1 MQSWRLCTS
10 RTRAQNI
17 DLAAVQK
24 LTHRVSQCVPQC
36 AYMGREASASACMP
50 RAAESAALTPRSDRL
65 SPALMRAAGRR
76 VRRVCGGG
84 DRARGQAEAGQR
96 PGPAHHAR
104 PAHQRARGGPGARPR
119 ARRALPGMPAA
130 RRMAAHGAAHS
141 MQHTAHG
148 ASVHAP
154 SGSQEA
160 VRRPRRTRARFAAAR
175 IARACRQRA
184 WRMQACMLTSAQ
196 NGSKLVL

>member
-119 ARRALPGMPAA
+119 ARPAGNA
-130 RRMAAHGAAHS
+130 CCAAHGSTWSSTQHAAHS
-141 MQHTAHG
+141 TWSECACAQRITGGCAQTTEDACALRCGAHC
-148 ASVHAP
+148 A
-154 SGSQEA
+154 
-160 VRRPRRTRARFAAAR
+160 
-175 IARACRQRA
+175 
-184 WRMQACMLTSAQ
+184 RMQAACMADAGLHAHFRAEWQ
-196 NGSKLVL
+196 